1 MSQFKEIKIRVCAI
15 IHCAGQVALI
25 HRRKNDQDSYTIPG
39 GNLDEGEDIV
49 EGLKRELHEELDINF
64 AHVLDEP
71 VFLAVQ
77 DQMVSRPGST
87 PPPRK
92 LHMIFGLAIQPD
104 LKKGMARSEKD
115 DLGEGKVVWVD
126 IDKASELH
134 LYPAAGKVISQL
146 TVNAEKKT
154 SSPMLLPAMTDRSFS
169 WR

>member
-1 MSQFKEIKIRVCAI
+1 MTAFKEIKIRVCAI
-15 IHCAGQVALI
+15 IYCAGQVALI

-49 EGLKRELHEELDINF
+49 DGLKRELHEELDISF
-64 AHVLDEP
+64 ADVLDDP

-92 LHMIFGLAIQPD
+92 IHMIFGLSVENDVRRNIAT
-104 LKKGMARSEKD
+104 SEKD
-115 DLGEGKVVWVD
+115 DLGEGKIVWID
-126 IDKASELH
+126 IAKVSELH
-134 LYPAAGKVISQL
+134 LYPAAAKVISQL
-146 TVNAEKKT
+146 ASGDEEKP
-154 SSPMLLPAMTDRSFS
+154 SSPILLPAMTDRSFS